1 MKKRSKFLIILI
13 LVLTIGG
20 VGAYFLLRP
29 TTELLSIRND
39 NELYSF
45 YEQKNYSNY
54 SDNILLRILT
64 FPFSTRLNRY
74 NSCPECDYEVYN
86 KTIPAIEDEMSAT
99 SLDDA
104 TSGSSGGSS
113 REFSTTNIQVEN
125 VDEADII
132 KTDGDYTYS
141 ISDSDVIISDLKD
154 TSNPTI
160 ASRIEST
167 DESVPED
174 LILSGDTLTIIGTE
188 YVGSGY
194 GPLYN
199 RYDYYSR
206 YYNEK
211 NTTVRIYDI
220 SNHENPRLEK
230 SYKLYEPYYTSRR
243 IDDKLYVI
251 SSGHLRKGE
260 KDNTVNRGY
269 YEDHVEKEFAA
280 NSVRYLNDVRTNYL
294 TLVSVV
300 DLSNLDG
307 NITVN
312 PFLIDIS
319 NAYVSE
325 NAFYLVDERSSYY
338 AYERNSLSEEIQDI
352 FGFGGLIGYFTRK
365 AERYNHYYDCKTNIF
380 KFDIA
385 KSGDISYSSKASV
398 TGRTINQYSLDE
410 KDGHLRIA
418 LYTDEGSYV
427 SIFDEKMNQIG
438 VSGKLAKGER
448 MYASRFLGDKA
459 YLVTYKNTDP
469 LFVIDLA
476 DEKNPKVLGELKIP
490 GYSVYL
496 HPYDENH
503 LIGIG
508 VDTTEETSKDINGR
522 VLWTRAYIT
531 GMKLA
536 LFDVSDFKNPKEIS
550 KLHIGD
556 AYTSSAILT
565 NPKALLFSK
574 EKELLAIP
582 VNNYE
587 SEFSIEISEYDDL
600 SDLVSYFYD
609 YDDYYVDEGY
619 LVYNINLED
628 GITQRGEII
637 HEDSYLVR
645 GLYIDDDL
653 ITISE
658 NTLKVNLLQ
667 DLSQK
672 AELDLTKE

>member
-1 MKKRSKFLIILI
+1 MKKRSTLIIILI
-13 LVLTIGG
+13 IVLALGG
-20 VGAYFLLRP
+20 FGAYLLLRP
-29 TTELLSIRND
+29 KAELLSIKND
-39 NELYSF
+39 SELYSF
-45 YEQKNYSNY
+45 YEGDSSSIDVSEN
-54 SDNILLRILT
+54 LFLRILT
-64 FPFSTRLNRY
+64 MPFSLGQYSYRY
-74 NSCPECDYEVYN
+74 RRYYYDDYGIDSIS
-86 KTIPAIEDEMSAT
+86 KGIEAT
-99 SLDDA
+99 SLNAEDA
-104 TSGSSGGSS
+104 SPSSGSSKD
-113 REFSTTNIQVEN
+113 FSTTNIQVEN

-141 ISDSDVIISDLKD
+141 ISDSDVIISNIKD
-154 TSNPTI
+154 TAHPEIS
-160 ASRIEST
+160 ARIEST
-167 DESVPED
+167 DESIPED

-188 YVGSGY
+188 YIGSGF
-194 GPLYN
+194 GPLYTRN
-199 RYDYYSR
+199 SYYSR
-206 YYNEK
+206 YYTEK

-220 SNHENPRLEK
+220 SDRENPRLEK
-230 SYKLYEPYYTSRR
+230 AYKLYEPYYTSRR
-243 IDDKLYVI
+243 IGDKLYVI
-251 SSGHLRKGE
+251 SSGRLRKGE
-260 KDNTVNRGY
+260 KDKTVDRKY

-280 NSVRYLNDVRTNYL
+280 NSVRYLSDVRTQYL

-300 DLSNLDG
+300 DLTKLDSD
-307 NITVN
+307 ITVN
-312 PFLIDIS
+312 PFLMDIS

-325 NAFYLVDERSSYY
+325 NAFYLIDER
-338 AYERNSLSEEIQDI
+338 YEADGSRTFGEELGKI
-352 FGFGGLIGYFTRK
+352 FGFGGLIGYFNG
-365 AERYNHYYDCKTNIF
+365 EIYSSDYDGYDYRTKIF
-380 KFDIA
+380 KFDISE
-385 KSGDISYSSKASV
+385 SGNISYSSRASILG
-398 TGRTINQYSLDE
+398 TTINQYSLDE
-410 KDGHLRIA
+410 KDGHLRLA
-418 LYTDEGSYV
+418 LHTEEGSYV
-427 SIFDEKMNQIG
+427 AVFDEKLNQIG
-438 VSGKLAKGER
+438 TSGKLARGER

-508 VDTTEETSKDINGR
+508 IDSVEETRKDANGR
-522 VLWTRAYIT
+522 VMWTTARIT

-536 LFDVSDFKNPKEIS
+536 LFDISDFKNPKEIS

-556 AYTSSAILT
+556 SYTSSAILT

-574 EKELLAIP
+574 EKQLLAIP

-609 YDDYYVDEGY
+609 YDDNYVEEGY

-637 HEDSYLVR
+637 HEDSSLVR
-645 GLYIDDDL
+645 GLYVNDDL

-667 DLSQK
+667 DLSLKSQ
-672 AELDLTKE
+672 LDLTKE